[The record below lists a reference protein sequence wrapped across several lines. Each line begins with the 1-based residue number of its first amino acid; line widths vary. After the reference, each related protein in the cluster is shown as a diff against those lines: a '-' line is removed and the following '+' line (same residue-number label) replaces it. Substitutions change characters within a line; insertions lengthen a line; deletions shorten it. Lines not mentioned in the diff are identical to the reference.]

1 MGQCR
6 IIQSLF
12 SRINRLNAT
21 PTRICSPLRRG
32 GVKDVAV
39 VEILFLAPREDVPLA
54 IGSLLTILWKYALI
68 SWYQVDIEHKPFIKD
83 TVWGQAI
90 RRFAELCLVQLA
102 KYRNARARAS
112 ARGTHEPT
120 AKYNNEMQPLAY
132 IKSDGTLQFSPEFT
146 KELKEANGLSYIQQ
160 SSGTTNRHDFIK
172 WVKPTPD
179 KTNAQI

>member
-6 IIQSLF
+6 VIQSLF

-32 GVKDVAV
+32 GAQDVAA
-39 VEILFLAPREDVPLA
+39 VEILFLAPREDIPLA
-54 IGSLLTILWKYALI
+54 IGSLLTILWKYTLI
-68 SWYQVDIEHKPFIKD
+68 SWYQVDIDHKLFVKD

-102 KYRNARARAS
+102 KYRYARARAS

-120 AKYNNEMQPLAY
+120 AKYNNEMQPLAF

-146 KELKEANGLSYIQQ
+146 KELKEANGLSFIQQ
-160 SSGTTNRHDFIK
+160 PPGTTNRHDFIQ

-179 KTNAQI
+179 KTNAQK

>member
-32 GVKDVAV
+32 GAQDVAV
-39 VEILFLAPREDVPLA
+39 VEILFLAPREDIPLA
-54 IGSLLTILWKYALI
+54 IGSLLTILWKYTLI
-68 SWYQVDIEHKPFIKD
+68 SWYQVDIDHKAFIKD

-112 ARGTHEPT
+112 ARGAHEPT
-120 AKYNNEMQPLAY
+120 TKYNNEMQPLAF
-132 IKSDGTLQFSPEFT
+132 IKSDGTLQFSPELT
-146 KELKEANGLSYIQQ
+146 KELNKRGQRTIIHPLVPRQ
-160 SSGTTNRHDFIK
+160 
-172 WVKPTPD
+172 D
-179 KTNAQI
+179 KQARLYQMGQTHT